1 MFCVQTQCFYPML
14 RHPLPHT
21 RSLNFMF
28 FVFYFSLFHLKS
40 TRRICVW
47 DNCFYVTYCMC
58 THSRRL
64 DFKVER
70 KIVKKVMEI
79 ASWVKERWGAHSV
92 WHAITHTLMH
102 SIVQEPD
109 LRNLACVQLSNVNI
123 HTHKETKQTA
133 SFRLVK
139 ASFDHPDRGGI
150 R

>member
-1 MFCVQTQCFYPML
+1 M
-14 RHPLPHT
+14 R
-21 RSLNFMF
+21 
-28 FVFYFSLFHLKS
+28 
-40 TRRICVW
+40 
-47 DNCFYVTYCMC
+47 

-64 DFKVER
+64 DFKIER

-79 ASWVKERWGAHSV
+79 ALRLGKRAMRSTFSLACNYT
-92 WHAITHTLMH
+92 HAIMH

-139 ASFDHPDRGGI
+139 ASFDHPDRGGM